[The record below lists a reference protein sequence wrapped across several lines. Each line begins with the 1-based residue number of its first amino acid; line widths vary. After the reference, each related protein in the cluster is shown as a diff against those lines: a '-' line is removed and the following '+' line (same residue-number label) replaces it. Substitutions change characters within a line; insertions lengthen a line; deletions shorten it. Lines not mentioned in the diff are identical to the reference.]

1 MSLDRHSFLA
11 LAASCGG
18 YLLLA
23 GSPEPLLARGARGVR
38 AAHRRARRAGKVIV
52 EEKWARIEE
61 LADGVWSIISTPQ
74 QDPKTLCN
82 GAIVAGKHGVLAL
95 EAFGSAEGARWV
107 ADWVE
112 KLTRRRPDEVV
123 LSHFHYDH
131 TRGVAGYAPADG
143 GKGKRRSRVHA
154 TDETVR
160 LVQDDDVARKVPADP
175 TKAEMLA
182 ERRSID
188 ATKAS
193 RIDLGGRVLRI
204 TPLLGHTPSD
214 VLLEL
219 EDPAIVLGGDLLWNR
234 YFPNYMSAI
243 PSKLSVSV
251 QSLRRDGDVQYIP
264 GHGPMADRQDV
275 EHYIELIELVDH
287 AARAAIQAGTP
298 AAEAAKQF
306 TLPPS
311 LGDWTASPRSLEVA
325 FTAWEKE
332 LKGSAA
338 S

>member
-1 MSLDRHSFLA
+1 MSLDRRSFLA

-23 GSPEPLLARGARGVR
+23 GSPEPLLARGAR
-38 AAHRRARRAGKVIV
+38 RARGAGKVIV

-95 EAFGSAEGARWV
+95 EAFGSADGARWV
-107 ADWVE
+107 AEWAE
-112 KLTRRRPDEVV
+112 KLTRRPPDEVV

-131 TRGVAGYAPADG
+131 TRGVAGYASADG
-143 GKGKRRSRVHA
+143 KQRSRVHA

-160 LVQDDDVARKVPADP
+160 LVQDDDVARKVPADA
-175 TKAEMLA
+175 TKADMLGR
-182 ERRSID
+182 RRSID
-188 ATKAS
+188 AAKPT

-219 EDPAIVLGGDLLWNR
+219 EDPAVVLGGDLLWNR

-251 QSLRRDGDVQYIP
+251 KSLLRDGDVQYIP
-264 GHGPMADRQDV
+264 GHGPMAERQDV
-275 EHYIELIELVDH
+275 EHYVELIELVDH

-332 LKGSAA
+332 LKGTTES
-338 S
+338 

>member
-1 MSLDRHSFLA
+1 MSLDRRAFLA

-23 GSPEPLLARGARGVR
+23 GSPGPLLARGSW
-38 AAHRRARRAGKVIV
+38 RRARRAGQVIV

-61 LADGVWSIISTPQ
+61 LADGVWSVISTPQ
-74 QDPKTLCN
+74 QDPRTLCN

-107 ADWVE
+107 ADWAE
-112 KLTRRRPDEVV
+112 KLTRRAPDEVV

-131 TRGVAGYAPADG
+131 TRGVAGYAAPD
-143 GKGKRRSRVHA
+143 GKRRSRIHA

-160 LVQDDDVARKVPADP
+160 LVQDDDVARKVAADP
-175 TKAEMLA
+175 TKAEMLDK
-182 ERRSID
+182 RHSID
-188 ATKAS
+188 ATKPT
-193 RIDLGGRVLRI
+193 RIDLGGRVLRV

-251 QSLRRDGDVQYIP
+251 KALLRDGEVQYIP
-264 GHGPMADRQDV
+264 GHGPMAERQDV

-287 AARAAIQAGTP
+287 AARQAVQAGTP
-298 AAEAAKQF
+298 AAEAAKEF
-306 TLPPS
+306 KLPAS

-325 FTAWEKE
+325 FTAWERE
-332 LKGSAA
+332 LRPSPA

>member
-1 MSLDRHSFLA
+1 MSLDRRSFLA
-11 LAASCGG
+11 LAASCSG

-23 GSPEPLLARGARGVR
+23 GSPGPLLARDARATR
-38 AAHRRARRAGKVIV
+38 RRARRAGKVIV

-61 LADGVWSIISTPQ
+61 LADGVWSVISTPQ

-95 EAFGSAEGARWV
+95 EAFGGAEGARWV
-107 ADWVE
+107 ADWAE

-123 LSHFHYDH
+123 LTHFHYDH
-131 TRGVAGYAPADG
+131 TRGVAGYASAD
-143 GKGKRRSRVHA
+143 GKRRSRVHA

-175 TKAEMLA
+175 TKAEMLGG
-182 ERRSID
+182 RRSID

-193 RIDLGGRVLRI
+193 RIDLGGRVLRVS
-204 TPLLGHTPSD
+204 PLLGHTPSD

-219 EDPAIVLGGDLLWNR
+219 EDPAIVLGGDLLWKQW
-234 YFPNYMSAI
+234 FPNYMSAI

-251 QSLRRDGDVQYIP
+251 RSLLRDGDVQYIP

-275 EHYIELIELVDH
+275 QHYIELIDLVDH
-287 AARAAIQAGTP
+287 AARQAIQAGTP

-306 TLPPS
+306 TIPPS
-311 LGDWTASPRSLEVA
+311 LGEWTASPRSLEVA

-332 LKGSAA
+332 LKGAAA

>member
-1 MSLDRHSFLA
+1 MALDRRDFLA

-23 GSPEPLLARGARGVR
+23 GSPAALLARSP
-38 AAHRRARRAGKVIV
+38 RRHAGGKVVV

-61 LADGVWSIISTPQ
+61 LADGVWAVISTPQ
-74 QDPKTLCN
+74 QDRKTLCN

-95 EAFGSAEGARWV
+95 EAFGSAEGAAWV
-107 ADWVE
+107 AEWAE

-123 LSHFHYDH
+123 LSHFHLDH
-131 TRGVAGYAPADG
+131 TTGVAGYAAADG
-143 GKGKRRSRVHA
+143 KHRSRVHA
-154 TDETVR
+154 TDATVE
-160 LVQDDDVARKVPADP
+160 LVRSDDVARKVPADA
-175 TKAEMLA
+175 TKAEMLQKHRA
-182 ERRSID
+182 ID

-204 TPLLGHTPSD
+204 TPLAGHTPSD

-219 EDPAIVLGGDLLWNR
+219 EDPNIVLGGDLLWNR
-234 YFPNYMSAI
+234 FFPNYMSAI
-243 PSKLSVSV
+243 PSKLSPSV
-251 QSLRRDGDVQYIP
+251 RQLLREKDTQYIP
-264 GHGPMADRQDV
+264 GHGPMAERQDV
-275 EHYIELIELVDH
+275 EHYIALIELVDH
-287 AARAAIQAGTP
+287 AAREAVKAGTP

-306 TLPPS
+306 TIPPS
-311 LGDWTASPRSLEVA
+311 LGEWAASPRSLEVA

-332 LKGSAA
+332 LKPA

>member
-1 MSLDRHSFLA
+1 MSIDRRDFLS
-11 LAASCGG
+11 LAASCGA

-23 GSPEPLLARGARGVR
+23 GSPEPLLARRVG
-38 AAHRRARRAGKVIV
+38 RRARRAGGKVVV

-61 LADGVWSIISTPQ
+61 LADGVWAIISTPQ

-95 EAFGSAEGARWV
+95 EAFGSADGARWV
-107 ADWVE
+107 TDWAE

-123 LSHFHYDH
+123 LTHFHYDH
-131 TRGVAGYAPADG
+131 TRGVSGYASAD
-143 GKGKRRSRVHA
+143 GKRRSRVHV

-160 LVQDDDVARKVPADP
+160 LVRDDDVARKVPADA
-175 TKAEMLA
+175 TKAEMLDR
-182 ERRSID
+182 RRSID
-188 ATKAS
+188 ATKPS

-204 TPLLGHTPSD
+204 DPLLGHTPSD

-219 EDPAIVLGGDLLWNR
+219 EDPAVVLAGDLLWNR

-251 QSLRRDGDVQYIP
+251 RQLLRDGDVQYIP

-287 AARAAIQAGTP
+287 AARQAIQAGTP

-306 TLPPS
+306 TIPPA
-311 LGDWTASPRSLEVA
+311 LGEWKSNPRTLEVA

-332 LKGSAA
+332 LKPA